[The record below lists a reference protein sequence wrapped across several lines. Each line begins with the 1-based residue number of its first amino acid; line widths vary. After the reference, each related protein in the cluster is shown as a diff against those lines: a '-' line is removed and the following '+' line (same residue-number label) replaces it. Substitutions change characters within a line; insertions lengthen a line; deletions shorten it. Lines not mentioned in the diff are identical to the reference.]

1 MLTLPTLLFGLVI
14 ALLIGALFHL
24 WRGGGGGRLLLYLA
38 LSVAGFAAGHFLA
51 VWRGWS
57 FLRIGSLEAGVA
69 AIGSLLFLAVG
80 EWLSLVNMTPPDGS
94 QV

>member
-1 MLTLPTLLFGLVI
+1 MTVPTLLFALLL

-24 WRGGGGGRLLLYLA
+24 WRGGGGGKLLLYLV
-38 LSVAGFAAGHFLA
+38 LSVLGFAAGHFLA

-57 FLRIGSLEAGVA
+57 LLRVGSLEAGVA
-69 AIGSLLFLAVG
+69 GLGSLLFLAVG
-80 EWLSLVNMTPPDGS
+80 EWLSMVNVTPPDDS

>member
-1 MLTLPTLLFGLVI
+1 MTIPALLFALLL

-24 WRGGGGGRLLLYLA
+24 WRGGGGGKLLLFLV
-38 LSVAGFAAGHFLA
+38 LSAAGFAAGHFLA

-57 FLRIGSLEAGVA
+57 LLRVGSLEVGVA
-69 AIGSLLFLAVG
+69 ALGSLLFLAVG
-80 EWLSLVNMTPPDGS
+80 EWLSLVNVTPPDDS